1 MTTFSAYTTF
11 WQTVPGIYE
20 YDSFGGISRRRLF
33 VEFTTVT
40 HIVAWT
46 NWLLLSFDFTIRN
59 LPLPRMHHCPVQI
72 YLDAVSCYTLPV
84 IGFVQVEHFLA
95 NSCP

>member
-40 HIVAWT
+40 HSSLDKLVIIKFRLYYTKSASSA
-46 NWLLLSFDFTIRN
+46 NAS
-59 LPLPRMHHCPVQI
+59 LPGADLPGRC
-72 YLDAVSCYTLPV
+72 
-84 IGFVQVEHFLA
+84 
-95 NSCP
+95 